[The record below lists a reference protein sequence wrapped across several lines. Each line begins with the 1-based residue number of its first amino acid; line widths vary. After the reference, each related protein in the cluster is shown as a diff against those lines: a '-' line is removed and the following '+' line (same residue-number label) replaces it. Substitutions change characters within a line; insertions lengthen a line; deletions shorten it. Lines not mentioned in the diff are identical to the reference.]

1 MTFNYNKSGNKA
13 AFYHFNHLKMRNP
26 DKSSENNNPPVY
38 PGGGGRSERNERN
51 SETSKGIAKKASAER
66 GLSAKHG
73 VLKNTRDDGGYKKG
87 LRKASRWCTRGESNP
102 RHPASEAGALSN

>member
-1 MTFNYNKSGNKA
+1 
-13 AFYHFNHLKMRNP
+13 MRNP

-38 PGGGGRSERNERN
+38 PGGSRSERNERN